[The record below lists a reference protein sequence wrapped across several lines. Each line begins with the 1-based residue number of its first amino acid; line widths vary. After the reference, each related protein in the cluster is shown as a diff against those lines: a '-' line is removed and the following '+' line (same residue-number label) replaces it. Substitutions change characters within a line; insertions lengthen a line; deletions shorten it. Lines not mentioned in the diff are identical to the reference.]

1 MTRLRIAVHPEGTR
15 LQNGAASLFILALA
29 LGLLAAPIPSEAQQP
44 GKVYRIGFLG
54 VSTLGYDLDAKNCPR
69 EGSPSWQAFMAGLR
83 ERGYLPGQN
92 LIIECRWTESR
103 EERARAF
110 AAEFVELKSDLIVAF
125 STPNVRGAKQATTT
139 LPIVM
144 VIVIDPVGRGLVP
157 SLARP
162 GGNVT
167 GLTGAPLEMEG
178 KRLQLLKEAIPT
190 LSRVAVLGYSG
201 GTTPEPAFRRERED
215 AGRAVGVT
223 VQVYGVRE
231 PTEFTGTFAAMTK
244 WQAEA
249 LSLESHPFLN
259 LHIRRLVDLAA
270 QSRLP
275 AMYYDREF
283 VTAGGLMAYGADFSD
298 IWRRVGSYVDRILK
312 GANPGDLPV
321 EQPTKYDLFIN
332 GKTAKALGL
341 TIPPA
346 LLMRAEE
353 VIQ

>member
-1 MTRLRIAVHPEGTR
+1 MKSSATVLSV
-15 LQNGAASLFILALA
+15 ILALA
-29 LGLLAAPIPSEAQQP
+29 LLAAPVPSDAQQP
-44 GKVYRIGFLG
+44 GKVYRIGYLG
-54 VSTLGYDLDAKNCPR
+54 GSSYGYDLDAKNCPMT
-69 EGSPSWQAFMAGLR
+69 GHPNWQALVAGLR
-83 ERGYLPGQN
+83 ERGYIRDRN
-92 LIIECRWTESR
+92 LVIECRWTESR

-110 AAEFVELKSDLIVAF
+110 AAELVSLKPDLLVAF

-341 TIPPA
+341 TIPPS
-346 LLMRAEE
+346 LLMRAE

>member
-1 MTRLRIAVHPEGTR
+1 MKSSATVLSV
-15 LQNGAASLFILALA
+15 ILALA
-29 LGLLAAPIPSEAQQP
+29 LLAAPVPSDAQQP
-44 GKVYRIGFLG
+44 GKVYRIGYLG
-54 VSTLGYDLDAKNCPR
+54 GSSYGYDLDAKNCPMT
-69 EGSPSWQAFMAGLR
+69 GHPNWQALVAGLR
-83 ERGYLPGQN
+83 ERGYIRDRN
-92 LIIECRWTESR
+92 LVIECRWTESR

-110 AAEFVELKSDLIVAF
+110 AAELVSLKPDLLVAF